1 MKQTLKFLIVGAFAL
16 LISVPAALAQTPEY
30 STLPIDEPT
39 EVSGTILQPG
49 VYSIRVLP
57 TLADRNRVQITSPD
71 RKTIFVS
78 ALTVPHQLEP
88 NEEIPNATFIFY
100 PAGEGKPRALRTWFA
115 ADPASDGGHDFI
127 YEESRATQL
136 ARLASAP
143 VISYRGE
150 ETDLHVVKPDATV
163 EAYTVTPV
171 TTTTTTTTLVTEAPV
186 AVAVEPAPVEPAP
199 MMSQSVDTTEDRPM
213 EMPRTAG
220 NEPLLALLG
229 LLSVG
234 AAVGLRAAR
243 QG

>member
-49 VYSIRVLP
+49 IYSIRVLP

-71 RKTIFVS
+71 RKTIFVT

-136 ARLASAP
+136 ARLASEP

-150 ETDLHVVKPDATV
+150 ETDLRVVKPDATI
-163 EAYTVTPV
+163 EAYTPV
-171 TTTTTTTTLVTEAPV
+171 TTTTTTTVVTEAPV
-186 AVAVEPAPVEPAP
+186 AVEVEPAP
-199 MMSQSVDTTEDRPM
+199 MMSQSVDTTEDRPVQ
-213 EMPRTAG
+213 MPRTAG
-220 NEPLLALLG
+220 NEPMLALLG
-229 LLSVG
+229 LLAVG